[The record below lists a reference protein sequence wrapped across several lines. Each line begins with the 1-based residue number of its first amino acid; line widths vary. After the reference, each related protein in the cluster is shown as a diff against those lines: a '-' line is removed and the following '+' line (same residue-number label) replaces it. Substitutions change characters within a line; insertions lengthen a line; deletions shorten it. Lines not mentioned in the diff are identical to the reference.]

1 MSDEFILTFIYRI
14 YLYLYPPFN
23 AVEIPDILT
32 RESEGHGLVVPRNR
46 LPPPYGNACVAA
58 WLCKKATSYMA
69 SNAREARVGWPRL
82 VSSHLS
88 LSLYLTCLA
97 RSHTCV
103 SEQVRVSSSVHDSR
117 RYSAPTDR
125 PTDWLTGD
133 IDNDAGGTPIT
144 IAITYSEW
152 VTCPYI
158 RRWRRLS
165 SPQSD
170 YIYIYILL
178 CAATGVIKNAAW

>member
-1 MSDEFILTFIYRI
+1 VPHCFKLVSVPLCMSDEFILTFIYRI

-88 LSLYLTCLA
+88 LSLSLSLSHLSCSLA
-97 RSHTCV
+97 HLCV
-103 SEQVRVSSSVHDSR
+103 R
-117 RYSAPTDR
+117 
-125 PTDWLTGD
+125 TG
-133 IDNDAGGTPIT
+133 ARQLQR
-144 IAITYSEW
+144 A
-152 VTCPYI
+152 
-158 RRWRRLS
+158 RLAS
-165 SPQSD
+165 
-170 YIYIYILL
+170 I
-178 CAATGVIKNAAW
+178 